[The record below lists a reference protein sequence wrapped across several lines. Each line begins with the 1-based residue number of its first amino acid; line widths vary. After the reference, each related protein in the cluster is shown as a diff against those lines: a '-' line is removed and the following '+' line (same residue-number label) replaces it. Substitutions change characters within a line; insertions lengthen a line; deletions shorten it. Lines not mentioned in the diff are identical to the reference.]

1 MRAVAAS
8 KGRTLKRK
16 PVERKRLTDL
26 AHAAIRESI
35 TAGHVGMGQ
44 RLVETQLAE
53 ELGMSRAPIREAL
66 RRLSEEGLVVEHPHH
81 GTSVATL
88 TADDVADLYNVRLG
102 LEVVGLRCFVRREC
116 PIGPLRDRIERMA
129 KAAARGD
136 RAGVVRA
143 EFEFHR
149 HIAEKSG
156 NALLT
161 KLFADLEGRLTMVM
175 ALDDQA
181 FEDLHDVAAEHVPIV
196 EALEAGDE
204 RLAVDLFEEH
214 LVSTV
219 GLLLDRLDGDPNAVL
234 PPIGAR
240 RRK

>member
-1 MRAVAAS
+1 VAPT
-8 KGRTLKRK
+8 KGRTLKHK

-26 AHAAIRESI
+26 AHEAIRESI
-35 TAGHVGMGQ
+35 TAGNVEMGQ

-66 RRLSEEGLVVEHPHH
+66 RRLAEEGLVVEHPHH

-102 LEVVGLRCFVRREC
+102 LEVVGLRCFMRRSG
-116 PIGPLRDRIERMA
+116 PIGPLRDRIDRMA

-149 HIAEKSG
+149 HIAKESG
-156 NALLT
+156 NAVLA
-161 KLFADLEGRLTMVM
+161 KLFSDLEGRLTMVM
-175 ALDDQA
+175 ALDDES
-181 FEDLHDVAAEHVPIV
+181 FEDLHEVAAEHEPIV

-204 RLAVDLFEEH
+204 RRAVDLFEEH

-219 GLLLDRLDGDPNAVL
+219 GLLLDRLNGDPHAVL
-234 PPIGAR
+234 RPIDAQQPT
-240 RRK
+240 